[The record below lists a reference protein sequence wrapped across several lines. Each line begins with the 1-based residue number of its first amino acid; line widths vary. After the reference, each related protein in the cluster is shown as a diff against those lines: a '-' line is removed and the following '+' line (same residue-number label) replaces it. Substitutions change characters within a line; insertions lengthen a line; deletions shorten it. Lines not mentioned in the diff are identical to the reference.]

1 MWLEIWFYK
10 FILLIE
16 KLMKTN
22 FLLFILLVFVTTV
35 AIVTDTRAN
44 TNTVSSTVLNNA
56 PATANAPTVLNSN
69 SDICKIGI
77 GGSVQNN
84 ILGVAT
90 GYVITDEFCER
101 VRTSRALY
109 SYGMKVAAV
118 SLLCQDHRVWTSMKN
133 AGTPCPVN
141 GLIGAEAA
149 SYWEEFP
156 EKIPEGSPYRDDYL
170 QVKKEETKEFS
181 DASSIAL
188 YKALFLITTGLL
200 LF

>member
-1 MWLEIWFYK
+1 MLVKQLAI
-10 FILLIE
+10 ILL
-16 KLMKTN
+16 
-22 FLLFILLVFVTTV
+22 LFTTV
-35 AIVTDTRAN
+35 AIVTDSSAN

-109 SYGMKVAAV
+109 AYGMKVAAV
-118 SLLCQDHRVWTSMKN
+118 SLLCQDPRVHDSMQN
-133 AGTPCPVN
+133 AGTSCPVN

-149 SYWEEFP
+149 SYWEANP
-156 EKIPEGSPYRDDYL
+156 DKIPEGSMYREDYM
-170 QVKKEETKEFS
+170 QVKKAEQVKGDNDDLKNF
-181 DASSIAL
+181 
-188 YKALFLITTGLL
+188 GLL
-200 LF
+200 VLSFLLFVPL

>member
-1 MWLEIWFYK
+1 MEMLVKQIGI
-10 FILLIE
+10 IL
-16 KLMKTN
+16 
-22 FLLFILLVFVTTV
+22 FLFVTV
-35 AIVTDTRAN
+35 AIVVTDTRAN

-56 PATANAPTVLNSN
+56 PATANAPTVLNSY

-133 AGTPCPVN
+133 AGTPCPVD

-149 SYWEEFP
+149 AYWEEFP

-170 QVKKEETKEFS
+170 NIKSEETREFT
-181 DASSIAL
+181 DAQNATL
-188 YKALFLITTGLL
+188 FKAMFVVLTGIFLF
-200 LF
+200 